1 MRTMS
6 STEYTN
12 IVALIAFEKDPE
24 TLKNIITMA
33 RGQMI
38 EAKREQAK
46 TDAEIHAM
54 LSRG

>member
-1 MRTMS
+1 MS
-6 STEYTN
+6 STDYTN

-24 TLKNIITMA
+24 TLENIIKMA
-33 RGQMI
+33 RGQI
-38 EAKREQAK
+38 PEAKREQAK